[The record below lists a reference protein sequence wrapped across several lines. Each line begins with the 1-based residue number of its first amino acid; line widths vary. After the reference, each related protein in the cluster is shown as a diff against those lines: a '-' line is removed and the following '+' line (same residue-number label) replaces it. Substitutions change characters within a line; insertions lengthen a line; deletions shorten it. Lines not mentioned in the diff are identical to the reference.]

1 MKFKNK
7 QDYLEQRATLMN
19 TIQSMMDTGST
30 EEIQAKMTEVET
42 MDNAWSEQAKD
53 IANKAALEDKFKAL
67 NLENKGLTVVGGSVI
82 ESISNAGNDDIYAST
97 EYRKA
102 FMNNVLKGAPI
113 PSEFLNVDANTTT
126 SEVGSVIPTTVLE
139 KIVEKL
145 ESTGMIL
152 PLITKTSYKGGVSI
166 PTSSVKPVATWTIEG
181 STSDKQEKTTGVI
194 TFNYFKL
201 RCAVSVSF
209 ETSIVTLGVFETTI
223 INNIAEAMTKALEQ
237 AIISGT
243 GTNQPKGILA
253 ETVVTGHNVDLT
265 EGAAITYAD
274 LVAAE
279 AALPL
284 AYESDAV
291 WFMTKKTFM
300 AFIGMVDSNKQPVA
314 RVNYG
319 INGRPERT
327 LLGRTV
333 VLNDYMSNYA
343 TTVTADTIIA
353 FLFNPSDYV
362 LNTNYSI
369 TMKKYEDNDTD
380 DQITK
385 AIMLVDGKVVDKN
398 SLVTVTI
405 KNAA

>member
-7 QDYLEQRATLMN
+7 QDYMEQRTMLMN
-19 TIQSMMDTGST
+19 KIQGMMDTATS
-30 EEIQAKMTEVET
+30 EEIQAKMQEVEA
-42 MDNAWSEQAKD
+42 MDNEWTEQAKE

-67 NLENKGLTVVGGSVI
+67 NLENKGVNVIGTVLDSTN
-82 ESISNAGNDDIYAST
+82 SSANDDMYASI

-102 FMNNVLKGAPI
+102 FMNNVLKGIAI
-113 PSEFLNVDANTTT
+113 PNQFLNVDANTTT

-152 PLITKTSYKGGVSI
+152 PLVTKTSYKGGVSI
-166 PTSSVKPVATWTIEG
+166 PTSSVKPVATWTTEG

-237 AIISGT
+237 AIINGNGT
-243 GTNQPKGILA
+243 TQPKGILT
-253 ETVVTGHNVDLT
+253 ETVVSGQNVDLT
-265 EGAAITYAD
+265 EGAAPTYSD

-300 AFIGMVDSNKQPVA
+300 TFVGMVDSNKQPIA

-319 INGRPERT
+319 INGKPERI

-343 TTVTADTIIA
+343 TSVTADTIIA
-353 FLFNPSDYV
+353 FLFNPKDYV
-362 LNTNYSI
+362 LNTNYNI

-398 SLVTVTI
+398 SLVTMTI